1 MDEGGGEGTIMMP
14 KTGCR
19 LYMDVF
25 MIRSCV
31 CQVGILTAI
40 VPLVAAVLQV
50 GGDWTGWT
58 GHVCERTLF

>member
-19 LYMDVF
+19 LYVDVF

-50 GGDWTGWT
+50 A